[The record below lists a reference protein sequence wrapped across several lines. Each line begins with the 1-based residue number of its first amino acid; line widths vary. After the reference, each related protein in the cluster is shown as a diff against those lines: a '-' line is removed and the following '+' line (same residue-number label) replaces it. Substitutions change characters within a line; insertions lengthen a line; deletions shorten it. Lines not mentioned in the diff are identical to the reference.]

1 MTGDPTPR
9 WQYRFHNFS
18 RAYSLLRKAAED
30 DPALLS
36 DLERD
41 GLIRRFG
48 RTFELAWKT
57 LKDRLA
63 YDGIQ
68 VPSVTPRNVIR
79 QAFAAGLIRDGEA
92 WIDML
97 TDRNAMSHQY
107 DSDIFEAVAD
117 RVHRR
122 YLHLL
127 GELSERFAPTPPDSP
142 TTRPAPPPARRY
154 SARGRSSSAPSSA

>member
-18 RAYSLLRKAAED
+18 RAYSLLREAAD
-30 DPALLS
+30 NDPALLS
-36 DLERD
+36 DLERE
-41 GLIRRFG
+41 GLIRRFEY
-48 RTFELAWKT
+48 TFELAWKT

-63 YDGIQ
+63 YDGIR

-97 TDRNAMSHQY
+97 TDRNAMSHKY
-107 DSDIFEAVAD
+107 DADEFEAVAD

-122 YLHLL
+122 YLRLL
-127 GELSERFAPTPPDSP
+127 GELWERFA
-142 TTRPAPPPARRY
+142 AEE
-154 SARGRSSSAPSSA
+154 SAG